1 MQANARKRAPKKP
14 LCIFVVDDNPDA
26 TITLAMLLRD
36 EGYIVHTCANPH
48 VALNA
53 VRGHKPDVCVLD
65 IKMPGKSGYDLAR
78 EILAAGLTPEPVL
91 IAMSGHYKKAAE
103 QLMARAVGFRHFV
116 PKGEDPKQLLEIL
129 DALATDDEP
138 PLAA

>member
-1 MQANARKRAPKKP
+1 VQASARKTASKKR
-14 LCIFVVDDNPDA
+14 LCIFLCDDSPDA
-26 TITLAMLLRD
+26 TMTLAMLLRD

-48 VALNA
+48 IAMNA
-53 VRGHKPDVCVLD
+53 IREHQPDVCILD

-78 EILAAGLTPEPVL
+78 EIVAAGLMPEPVL
-91 IAMSGHYKKAAE
+91 IATSGHYKKPAE
-103 QLMARAVGFRHFV
+103 QLLARAVGFRHFV

-129 DALATDDEP
+129 DALATDDDP